1 MLYRS
6 NPQAADPRLLIG
18 QAVLASLQQAGG
30 LTFKT
35 VPSSTPNTNYAHG
48 PGGLFSHPALEQPL
62 YSAIVT
68 PWTGLQYMLPVRGT
82 IKTDPL
88 YGIVTGVTATSG
100 SEPVGVCDD
109 PPTVGLSKLCMQA
122 YTLGRESRQTSV
134 LDISR
139 GDRVTDRGEHTD
151 FQIFGS
157 PMGMQGGERDLIP
170 SLPTTFGDVA
180 MSEVTKKLVEFM
192 VAWSRDFAKV
202 LYTGNPTNNTAGG
215 GYKEPYGLDI
225 IVNTGHRD
233 AESGQLCPAADSI
246 VRNFNSL
253 NITTGGAAVSTQIVR
268 LFSYIFRNLVQNSA
282 QMNLAPASWV
292 ISMPF
297 GLFYE
302 LTEIWPIAY
311 ATYRQQAIA
320 AGSTAFVDG
329 LELERMRADMRGDM
343 LNRRGQYLLIDGQKV
358 PVVIDDAIAETT
370 LANGAMSANA
380 YFIPITILN
389 NREATFIEYF
399 DYSSGNVL
407 RQAQLMAPMDTYSVS
422 DSGRFLLHKKPPTN
436 FCTQLVGLT
445 EWRVVCT
452 VPQLAAKVL
461 NVAYTPLIHERSGFT
476 DSNYFVNGGRTT
488 RSGNAPSYYSPS

>member
-1 MLYRS
+1 MTLYQQ
-6 NPQAADPRLLIG
+6 NQVDPRVAIG
-18 QAVLASLQQAGG
+18 QAVLAAMQQGSGG
-30 LTFKT
+30 ALTYKT
-35 VPSSTPNTNYAHG
+35 VPSSTPNANYAHG

-62 YSAIVT
+62 YSAIIT
-68 PWTGLQYMLPVRGT
+68 PWTGLQYMLPIRGT

-109 PPTVGLSKLCMQA
+109 PPTVGLAKLCMQA

-157 PMGMQGGERDLIP
+157 PMGMQGDSSLVP
-170 SLPTTFGDVA
+170 NLPTVFGDVA
-180 MSEVTKKLVEFM
+180 MSEVTKRLVEFM
-192 VAWSRDFAKV
+192 VAWSRDFARV
-202 LYTGNPTNNTAGG
+202 LYSGNPTNNTAGG

-225 IVNTGHRD
+225 IINTGHRD
-233 AESGQLCPAADSI
+233 AENGQLCAAADSI

-253 NITTGGAAVSTQIVR
+253 NITTGGSAASTQIVR
-268 LFSYIFRNLVQNSA
+268 LFSYIYRNLVQNSA

-292 ISMPF
+292 IAMPF

-302 LTEIWPIAY
+302 LTEIWPVAY

-329 LELERMRADMRGDM
+329 LELERMRSDMRGDM
-343 LNRRGQYLLIDGQKV
+343 LARRGQYLLIDGQKV
-358 PVVIDDAIAETT
+358 PVAIDDAIAETT
-370 LANGAMSANA
+370 LANAAISANA
-380 YFIPITILN
+380 YFVPITILN
-389 NREATFIEYF
+389 SREATFLEYF
-399 DYSSGNVL
+399 DYTAGNVL
-407 RQAQLMAPMDTYSVS
+407 KQAQMMASMDTYSVS
-422 DSGRFLLHKKPPTN
+422 DAGRFLIHKKPPTN
-436 FCTQLVGLT
+436 FCTQLVALT

-452 VPQLAAKVL
+452 VPQLAAKIL
-461 NVAYTPLIHERSGFT
+461 NIAYTPLIHERSGFT
-476 DSNYFVNGGRTT
+476 DSNYFVDGGRTSRT
-488 RSGNAPSYYSPS
+488 GYAPSYYSPT